1 MIFVILSIS
10 WVSAVDNNTDVF
22 KEQNNDAISINEE
35 GNNNISILKQY
46 NEPIAVNNANN
57 SSNLNKTDV
66 NEILV

>member
-10 WVSAVDNNTDVF
+10 CVSAVDNDTDVF